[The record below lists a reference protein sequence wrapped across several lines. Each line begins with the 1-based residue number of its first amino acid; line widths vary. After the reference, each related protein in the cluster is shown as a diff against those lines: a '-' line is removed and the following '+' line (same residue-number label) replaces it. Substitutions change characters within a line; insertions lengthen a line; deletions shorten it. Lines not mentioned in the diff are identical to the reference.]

1 MKKSFLKK
9 ILFLALMLFII
20 CSCSIKKDDLEGA
33 TIYTT
38 VYPIKYITNYL
49 YGPYSTINSIYP
61 KDCDLNSFKL
71 TKKQIEYYADSNL
84 FIYNGL
90 TNEKEIAKSLI
101 NKNKDLLIIDVSYGL
116 NVDNDSEELWLSP
129 KNYLMLAK
137 NIKDNLTNYLTSKY
151 IIEQVDNNYSDFEE
165 KISLMDANLRS
176 IAAQADDK
184 NTIVTNSSTL
194 NFLKDY
200 GFNVISL
207 QDEDNLKEIRLNN
220 IKNKFKSGKYKYIL
234 CIDKEIN
241 NDVITELVDN
251 YKAQTVIVDSLTL
264 SLDEDDYF
272 NIMNKFIENIKTVL
286 S

>member
-49 YGPYSTINSIYP
+49 YGSYSTINSIYP

-71 TKKQIEYYADSNL
+71 TKKQIEYYANSNL

-151 IIEQVDNNYSDFEE
+151 IIEQVNNNYSDFEE

>member
-71 TKKQIEYYADSNL
+71 TKKQIEYYANSNL

-137 NIKDNLTNYLTSKY
+137 NIKDNITNYLTSKY

-176 IAAQADDK
+176 IATQADDK

-241 NDVITELVDN
+241 NDVITDLVDN
-251 YKAQTVIVDSLTL
+251 YKAQTIIVDSLTL

>member
-9 ILFLALMLFII
+9 ILILAIMVFIT

-49 YGPYSTINSIYP
+49 YGSYSTINSIYP

-71 TKKQIEYYADSNL
+71 TKKQIEYYANSNL

-151 IIEQVDNNYSDFEE
+151 IIEQVNNNYSDFEE

-251 YKAQTVIVDSLTL
+251 YKAQTIIVDSLTL

>member
-9 ILFLALMLFII
+9 ILILALMVFIT

-49 YGPYSTINSIYP
+49 YGSYSTINSIYP

-71 TKKQIEYYADSNL
+71 TKKQIEYYANSNL

-151 IIEQVDNNYSDFEE
+151 IIEQVNNNYSDFEE

-251 YKAQTVIVDSLTL
+251 YKAQTIIVDSLTL

>member
-9 ILFLALMLFII
+9 ILILALMVFIT

-71 TKKQIEYYADSNL
+71 TKKQIEYYANSNL

-90 TNEKEIAKSLI
+90 TNEKEIAKTLL

-151 IIEQVDNNYSDFEE
+151 IIEQVNNNYSDFEE

-176 IAAQADDK
+176 IAAQSGDK

-207 QDEDNLKEIRLNN
+207 QDEENLKEIRLNN

-234 CIDKEIN
+234 SIDKEIN
-241 NDVITELVDN
+241 NDVITELVNN
-251 YKAQTVIVDSLTL
+251 YKAQTIIVDSLTL

-272 NIMNKFIENIKTVL
+272 NIMNNFIENIKTVL